1 MVKLFLHSCGMPKR
15 LLIPSILLLL
25 FIAYIVFQS
34 RAFLFSPRLSL
45 STPEIIRATIGQ
57 EIHVE
62 GFAPLSSRVSING
75 QDIALDREGKFSQ
88 SLVIQKDT
96 SAVEIR
102 VANRF
107 GKENVKTIKVSSSQ

>member
-1 MVKLFLHSCGMPKR
+1 MLKR
-15 LLIPSILLLL
+15 SLIPFTLLAL
-25 FIAYIVFQS
+25 FVAYIVFQS

-45 STPEIIRATIGQ
+45 STPEIIRAEIGQ

-62 GFAPLSSRVSING
+62 GFAPLSSHVSING
-75 QDIALDREGKFSQ
+75 QDVALDREGKFSQ

-102 VANRF
+102 AANRF
-107 GKENVKTIKVSSSQ
+107 GKENVKIIKVNS